1 MMKADLKNVN
11 YFKVHTGI
19 QLLIET
25 AILKCCMSGLAQ
37 GLPSTTKVQQ
47 YSEQTIAVNTG
58 FAMYAT
64 IMWHGCC
71 NVIGK
76 EKLMIND
83 EWFGKIQTSEAHWKM
98 LPQDCGG
105 RQLNP
110 WRFNSGSPTS
120 FCKMS
125 QSPKRLGLLRY
136 VSKSSSWVVGEP
148 DSMGSG
154 WYISRGEFR
163 GWGVSFCSESRER
176 DKRTMVFLY
185 SWLLLFL
192 VLLSLRKWEWQK
204 CDVLHIPKKTG
215 RTIRTKR
222 IRFSAFFCMQS
233 LIATATQDT
242 HF

>member
-1 MMKADLKNVN
+1 M
-11 YFKVHTGI
+11 
-19 QLLIET
+19 
-25 AILKCCMSGLAQ
+25 
-37 GLPSTTKVQQ
+37 
-47 YSEQTIAVNTG
+47 
-58 FAMYAT
+58 
-64 IMWHGCC
+64 
-71 NVIGK
+71 
-76 EKLMIND
+76 ND
-83 EWFGKIQTSEAHWKM
+83 KEWFGKIQTSDTHWKM

-110 WRFNSGSPTS
+110 WRLNSGSPTS

-163 GWGVSFCSESRER
+163 GWGVFVCSESRER
-176 DKRTMVFLY
+176 DKRKMVFLY

-222 IRFSAFFCMQS
+222 IRFSAFFCMHELHAEFNCDCNARHSFLKFVFISKFVKINWKEFLCTAVNPSYFWKSTFTS
-233 LIATATQDT
+233 LYLKY
-242 HF
+242 